1 MIEFLLLIISITLLY
16 ILIPVI
22 AVFVVFRRLLSG
34 DWKYAKVWFYA
45 TAKEI
50 DIFGNFIGAPLFNQV
65 LIKEGGYKFGN
76 RSETISSAL
85 GKNSKDS
92 TLTIYG
98 IFLCWLV
105 DRMDENHCEKSIM
118 EDVSNTRK

>member
-16 ILIPVI
+16 ILLPVI
-22 AVFVVFRRLLSG
+22 AIFVFCRRILTG
-34 DWKYAKVWFYA
+34 DWNYAKVWFYA

-50 DIFGNFIGAPLFNQV
+50 DIFGNFIGAPLFNWA

-76 RSETISSAL
+76 RSETISSVL
-85 GKNSKDS
+85 GKNNRDV
-92 TLTIYG
+92 TLTRLG
-98 IFLCWLV
+98 KSLCWLINK
-105 DRMDENHCEKSIM
+105 MDKNHCENSIM